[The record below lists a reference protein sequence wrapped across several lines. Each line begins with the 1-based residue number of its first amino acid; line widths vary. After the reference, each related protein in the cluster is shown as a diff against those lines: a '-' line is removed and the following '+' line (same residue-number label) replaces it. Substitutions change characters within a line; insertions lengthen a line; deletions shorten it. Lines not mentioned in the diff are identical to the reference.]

1 VKIEAMEQSPVPLT
15 ILFADIS
22 GSTHLYE
29 VLGDVRARERT
40 SHCLSIL
47 TEVIQR
53 HGGTVIKTIG
63 DEVMCTFPGAD
74 AAVQAACAMQ
84 ESVAAEV
91 APGETAL
98 DIRVGLHYGPAL
110 VELGDVFGDAV
121 NVAARIV
128 ALAKARQILTTRQT
142 VETLS
147 PLLRASTRYTDR
159 TPVKGKQEEIDVYE
173 VIWREEDLTRM
184 EGYQIPLADSQA
196 RLQLRFREQEIE
208 VSHSRPVVTIGR
220 GQQNDIVVLDTLVSR
235 MHARIE
241 YRRGRFVLL
250 DQSTN
255 GTYVLTDEGEKAYLR
270 REELALRGSGVI
282 SFGRATSGE
291 APEAVHFVCQS

>member
-1 VKIEAMEQSPVPLT
+1 MEQSPVSLA

-22 GSTHLYE
+22 GSTRLYE

-40 SHCLSIL
+40 SRCLSIL

-63 DEVMCTFPGAD
+63 DEVMSTFPGAD

-84 ESVAAEV
+84 ESMAAEAV
-91 APGETAL
+91 PGEIAL
-98 DIRVGLHYGPAL
+98 DIRIGLHYGPAL

-128 ALAKARQILTTRQT
+128 ALTKARQILTTRQT
-142 VETLS
+142 VEMLS
-147 PLLRASTRYTDR
+147 PVLRAGTRHTDR
-159 TPVKGKQEEIDVYE
+159 APVKGKQAEIDVYE

-184 EGYQIPLADSQA
+184 EGYKIPLVDSQA

-208 VSHSRPVVTIGR
+208 ASHGRPVVTIGR
-220 GQQNDIVVLDTLVSR
+220 GQQNDIIILDTLASR

-241 YRRGRFVLL
+241 YRRGKFVLL

-270 REELALRGSGVI
+270 REEFVLCGSGVI
-282 SFGRATSGE
+282 SLGRAAGPE
-291 APEAVHFVCQS
+291 APEVIHFVCQS